1 MSYLVIARKYR
12 PIEFNDIVGQRSIV
26 QSLTNTLREKKYG
39 HAYLFSGT
47 RGVGKTSMARIL
59 ARALNC
65 VEGPTPT
72 PCNQCDS
79 CRDIL
84 SGSSIDVFEIDG
96 ASNRRVEETQ
106 QIIENILYAPARDR
120 YKIYIID
127 EVHMLSNHAFNALL
141 KTLEEPPAHVIF
153 MMATTEYHKI
163 PQTILSRTQH
173 FHFSNISQ
181 EDIANNLKKICE
193 AEKIE
198 ISENAIYMVTREAQ
212 GSIRDAQSLLDQVIG
227 FSGNKILDQD
237 VETILGSIS
246 TEIIDRI
253 TLAIA
258 ANNSADVI
266 TLISEAY
273 ESGYDLLQLIRKLI
287 ERIRNLILLKVD
299 FNKLSEQV
307 KLFSENVESLGAM
320 LEKFSIEQLLLIF
333 DILSNAEYQ
342 MKYSQFPRFVLETN
356 LIKTAI
362 TDNLVNIN
370 DLANLLE
377 SGSGSLSNPQI
388 HRASGGYNQSGVSTM
403 DSGHTPR
410 ITGLT
415 PYSVMSK
422 AESATYN
429 GKTGKTDE
437 NIQVKQILN
446 MILKES
452 KALHIY
458 ILGVDRIKINDN
470 KFTLYLS
477 HQAAVQTRK
486 MLIENTINRDII
498 NKACKAILGAE
509 AAYEVVEYIPEDL
522 DLAAEKMEQEVQS
535 PDQDKMQEIMKDP
548 VVKKL
553 AEKFGG
559 KITEYKKE
567 GQIYTEEE

>member
-12 PIEFNDIVGQRSIV
+12 PIEFNDIVGQSSVV
-26 QSLTNTLREKKYG
+26 QSLTNTLRENKFG

-65 VEGPTPT
+65 AEGPTPT
-72 PCNQCDS
+72 PCNKCDS

-153 MMATTEYHKI
+153 IMATTEYHKI

-181 EDIANNLKKICE
+181 EDIANNLKKICK

-198 ISENAIYMVTREAQ
+198 ISDSAIYMITREAQ

-227 FSGNKILDQD
+227 FGGNKIVDQD

-246 TEIIDRI
+246 TEIIDQI
-253 TLAIA
+253 TLAISD
-258 ANNSADVI
+258 NNPASAI
-266 TLISEAY
+266 TLVSEAY
-273 ESGYDLLQLIRKLI
+273 ESGYDLLQLMRKLI

-299 FNKLSEQV
+299 FNKLNEQV
-307 KLFSENVESLGAM
+307 KLLSENVESLRGI
-320 LEKFSIEQLLLIF
+320 LEKFSVERLLLIF

-362 TDNLVNIN
+362 TDNLININ
-370 DLANLLE
+370 DLVNILE
-377 SGSGSLSNPQI
+377 SGSSGYPDSGSYNSD
-388 HRASGGYNQSGVSTM
+388 SGYNQTDYSAQS
-403 DSGHTPR
+403 SHSPR

-415 PYSVMSK
+415 PYTVMSK

-429 GKTGKTDE
+429 GKPGKENENTG
-437 NIQVKQILN
+437 VKQILN
-446 MILKES
+446 LILKES

-458 ILGVDRIKINDN
+458 ILGADKIKINNN

-477 HQAAVQTRK
+477 HQAAAQTKK
-486 MLIENTINRDII
+486 MLIG
-498 NKACKAILGAE
+498 NKACKAILGSDAS
-509 AAYEVVEYIPEDL
+509 YEVVEYVPEDL
-522 DLAAEKMEQEVQS
+522 DLVAEEIQAIVQNPAQEKME
-535 PDQDKMQEIMKDP
+535 EIMKDP